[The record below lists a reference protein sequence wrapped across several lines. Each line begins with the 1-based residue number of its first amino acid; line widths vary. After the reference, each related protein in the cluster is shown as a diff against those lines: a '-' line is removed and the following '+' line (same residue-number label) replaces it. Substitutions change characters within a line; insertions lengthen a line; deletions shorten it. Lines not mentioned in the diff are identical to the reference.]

1 MKYIERRMLI
11 NKNNV
16 EAEKTDTLGISCT
29 CPDYARQVYLPQDPK
44 KKENEVK
51 RRKVK
56 ILFS

>member
-1 MKYIERRMLI
+1 MLI

-29 CPDYARQVYLPQDPK
+29 CPDYVRHVYLPQDPK
-44 KKENEVK
+44 KENEVN

-56 ILFS
+56 IFFS